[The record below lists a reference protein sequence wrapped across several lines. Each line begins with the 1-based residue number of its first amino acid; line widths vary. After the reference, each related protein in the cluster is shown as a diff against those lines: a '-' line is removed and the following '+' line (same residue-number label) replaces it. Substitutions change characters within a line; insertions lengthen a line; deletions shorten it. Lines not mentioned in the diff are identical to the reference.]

1 LADYTL
7 KNAENYEDPMD
18 YHQNEYLDY
27 QDDLLFANIFVR
39 AQDNANGTKKEN
51 IWKDVK
57 YKDHTVLQSSNGF
70 VEEYSNKETYCHS
83 WVIIPG
89 TSLLS
94 EGLLTFIYLI
104 WLGYLFVGIAIVS
117 DIFME

>member
-1 LADYTL
+1 
-7 KNAENYEDPMD
+7 MD

-94 EGLLTFIYLI
+94 EGFLTFIYLI